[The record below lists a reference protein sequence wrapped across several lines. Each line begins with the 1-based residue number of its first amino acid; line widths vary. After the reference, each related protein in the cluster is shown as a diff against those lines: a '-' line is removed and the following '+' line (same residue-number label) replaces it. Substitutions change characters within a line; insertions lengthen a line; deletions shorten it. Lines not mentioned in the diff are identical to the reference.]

1 MSSIAGYNVKEEVTE
16 VKKNLFESR
25 DTFLMLVV
33 AGVVGG
39 AITRFIIPK
48 SITEGS
54 VFSRFRSWF
63 GYGQEEEEE
72 HHLDR
77 YHKVRQVAFGQDCHI
92 EGAGGEVADYPAA
105 TGVQVVDHIL
115 GCVEQVQHIEVS
127 GITTVD
133 RALELNL
140 PGGVQIRLVVW
151 RSRLLRG

>member
-54 VFSRFRSWF
+54 VFNRVKSWF
-63 GYGQEEEEE
+63 GYDQEEEEE
-72 HHLDR
+72 
-77 YHKVRQVAFGQDCHI
+77 
-92 EGAGGEVADYPAA
+92 E
-105 TGVQVVDHIL
+105 
-115 GCVEQVQHIEVS
+115 
-127 GITTVD
+127 
-133 RALELNL
+133 
-140 PGGVQIRLVVW
+140 
-151 RSRLLRG
+151 